1 VKRQFIGREEEL
13 TSLREHN
20 WRNQAQLVAV
30 YGRRRVGKT
39 ALVEQAYRDDV
50 VWKLEGIENGNTK
63 TQIAFFLKQLSHY
76 VSYEHD
82 LTAAS
87 WDEALTVLE
96 KAITDFERQHGNKKL
111 VLFFDEFQWFCEM
124 KGNLVSVFKYHFDN
138 YLSKHASCVFVLC
151 GSVSSFIVK
160 KIIESRALYGR
171 IDLEINLKPLN
182 ITETHEFLSASMCE
196 DQVLD
201 VQMIFGG
208 IPQYLLE
215 LNPRMSLIQNLNEYA
230 FRSSGFFFKEFDRLF
245 ISHFAS
251 NTLYE
256 KILNILSGGNKTP
269 PELARRCGVST
280 GGGFTERVRDL
291 ELAGFIDRQVPLNKT
306 QRSKIVRYRISDEFL
321 QFYFRFI
328 SPYYQEIVTGNIKS
342 IKPLTTQNY
351 QQWRG
356 YAFER
361 LCQKHASHIADFL
374 RFSGIDYKAG
384 PWFQRTGD
392 QSGAQVDLMFIRSD
406 TLLTVCETKYTSG
419 LNTSSII
426 KDFDN
431 KVQTLGNV
439 FSDRPIEKVLIIG
452 KSIKIPQKLNAY
464 FDHIIC
470 ARELF
475 GLGR

>member
-1 VKRQFIGREEEL
+1 MGIVKKQFIGRQKEL
-13 TSLREHN
+13 ISLRESN

-39 ALVEQAYRDDV
+39 ALVEQAYREDV
-50 VWKLEGIENGNTK
+50 VWKLEGIENGTTK

-76 VSYEHD
+76 TPNGDD
-82 LTAAS
+82 LTAAN
-87 WDEALTVLE
+87 WDDALTVLE
-96 KAITDFERQHGNKKL
+96 KTITNFERRYSNKKL
-111 VLFFDEFQWFCEM
+111 VLFLDEFQWFCEM
-124 KGNLVSVFKYHFDN
+124 KSDLVSVFKYHFDN
-138 YLSKHASCVFVLC
+138 FFSKHASCVFVLC

-160 KIIESRALYGR
+160 KVIESRALYGR
-171 IDLEINLKPLN
+171 VDLEINLKPLD
-182 ITETHEFLSASMCE
+182 IFESREFLGEGMCE

-245 ISHFAS
+245 ISHFAAS
-251 NTLYE
+251 PIYE
-256 KILNILSGGNKTP
+256 KILNVLSRGHQTP

-291 ELAGFIDRQVPLNKT
+291 ELAGFIDRQIPLEKT

-321 QFYFRFI
+321 QFHFRFI
-328 SPYYQEIVTGNIKS
+328 APYYQEIVTGNIKS
-342 IKPLTTQNY
+342 GKPLNSQNY

-361 LCQKHASHIADFL
+361 LCQKHAYHIADYL
-374 RFSGIDYKAG
+374 RFSAIDYKAG

-392 QSGAQVDLMFIRSD
+392 QTGAQVDLMFIRSD
-406 TLLTVCETKYTSG
+406 NLLTVCETKYTST
-419 LNTSSII
+419 LNASSII

-431 KVQTLGNV
+431 KIQAIGRV
-439 FSDRPIEKVLIIG
+439 FSGRPIEKVLILG
-452 KSIKIPQKLNAY
+452 NSIKCPPKLNA
-464 FDHIIC
+464 
-470 ARELF
+470 
-475 GLGR
+475 